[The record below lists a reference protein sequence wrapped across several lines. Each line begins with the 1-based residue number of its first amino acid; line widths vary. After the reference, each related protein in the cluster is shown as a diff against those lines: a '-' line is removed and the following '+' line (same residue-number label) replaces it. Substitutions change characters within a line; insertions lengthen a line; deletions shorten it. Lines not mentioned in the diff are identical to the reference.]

1 MELIKKLV
9 TIIIL
14 LVIAVWYYNHN
25 QAKVDGWL
33 EKNSLPNPTQLLQ
46 QAGGN
51 DQLKQLQDQVSK
63 KWTAEFVQ
71 DQLAQYVIK
80 DGISLPEGWKL
91 ETRKLHPDLPKM
103 VVIVPPNPQSEND
116 FIVPRI
122 PNDSIGFLPQPSI
135 CSDSTKTTTD
145 SSGKKTTTIVCVVG
159 SNIETHRVFHV
170 LTFL

>member
-1 MELIKKLV
+1 MDVIKKLV

-14 LVIAVWYYNHN
+14 LVGAAWYYNHN
-25 QAKVDGWL
+25 QATVDGWL

-91 ETRKLHPDLPKM
+91 EQRKINDKNIT
-103 VVIVPPNPQSEND
+103 VIVPAEPENAED
-116 FIVPRI
+116 YIVPRVQKTLV
-122 PNDSIGFLPQPSI
+122 DSLPVQHLCKKVAESE
-135 CSDSTKTTTD
+135 KTTT
-145 SSGKKTTTIVCVVG
+145 CVVG
-159 SNIETHRVFHV
+159 SNLETHRVFHV